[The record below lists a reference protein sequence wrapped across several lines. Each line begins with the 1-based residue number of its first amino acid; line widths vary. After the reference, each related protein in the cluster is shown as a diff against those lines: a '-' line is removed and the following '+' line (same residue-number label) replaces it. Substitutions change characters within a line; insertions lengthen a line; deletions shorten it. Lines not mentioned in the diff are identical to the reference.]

1 MDGLTPPETSG
12 HAIKKKT
19 REKKNEW
26 PFSAGYWYL
35 FRNEVQK
42 SRGARASAHENLRL
56 SAQARKKRN
65 SCGVVGDL
73 KKMIRKM
80 GAWKLNYKGHHG
92 HLLYHIH
99 HHLILIHFRH
109 EFQ

>member
-1 MDGLTPPETSG
+1 MDGLTPPETLTSG
-12 HAIKKKT
+12 HAIKKRQE

-26 PFSAGYWYL
+26 PFSAGYWDL

-65 SCGVVGDL
+65 SCGEGEAAARAS
-73 KKMIRKM
+73 RK
-80 GAWKLNYKGHHG
+80 
-92 HLLYHIH
+92 
-99 HHLILIHFRH
+99 
-109 EFQ
+109 

>member
-26 PFSAGYWYL
+26 PFSAGYWDL

-65 SCGVVGDL
+65 SCGGAAARAS
-73 KKMIRKM
+73 RK
-80 GAWKLNYKGHHG
+80 
-92 HLLYHIH
+92 
-99 HHLILIHFRH
+99 
-109 EFQ
+109 